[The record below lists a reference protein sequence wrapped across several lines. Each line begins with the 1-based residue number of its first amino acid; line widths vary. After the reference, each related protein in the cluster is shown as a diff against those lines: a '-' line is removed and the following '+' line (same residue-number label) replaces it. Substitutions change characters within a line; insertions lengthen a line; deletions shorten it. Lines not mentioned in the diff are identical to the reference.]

1 MLHGHGRPLPI
12 SPAPRI
18 PISSNSIIHQ
28 TTLHLQD
35 EYRLAE
41 IARETV
47 QHFIAIEAGKH
58 EYDEVKQA
66 MQRFQ
71 AGMEVLVEWKRCEGS
86 RGYPIASYN
95 S

>member
-1 MLHGHGRPLPI
+1 M
-12 SPAPRI
+12 
-18 PISSNSIIHQ
+18 
-28 TTLHLQD
+28 
-35 EYRLAE
+35 
-41 IARETV
+41 